1 MFMSFHSGSCSF
13 TPVGHYLCISFVL
26 VPNEAEL
33 GVGCSTV
40 VGSDVAVEERTF
52 HSNRLPSQNMVLL

>member
-1 MFMSFHSGSCSF
+1 MSFHSVSRSF
-13 TPVGHYLCISFVL
+13 TEVGHYLCISFVL

-40 VGSDVAVEERTF
+40 VGSDIAVEERTF
-52 HSNRLPSQNMVLL
+52 HANWLPSQNMVLL